1 MQVQKRRYS
10 RDIKIELMSL
20 LSQDWSNSVRGYER
34 EREIRKE
41 KEGDEQDGVKTGRRI
56 WERGLPV
63 RGWSEFI
70 GIWVLGEAH
79 CWWGEQ

>member
-1 MQVQKRRYS
+1 
-10 RDIKIELMSL
+10 
-20 LSQDWSNSVRGYER
+20 VRGYER

-70 GIWVLGEAH
+70 GI
-79 CWWGEQ
+79 